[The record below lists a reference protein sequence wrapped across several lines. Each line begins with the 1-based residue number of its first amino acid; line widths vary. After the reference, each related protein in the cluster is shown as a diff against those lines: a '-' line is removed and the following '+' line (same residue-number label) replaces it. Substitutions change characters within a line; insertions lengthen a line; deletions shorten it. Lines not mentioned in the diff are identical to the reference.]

1 MRVVTCSTSAQHDFS
16 VPTLQGVQAAGRPS
30 CGSSLAAA
38 GQHAPQHQPLPEA
51 SVPQFV
57 SYDVCME
64 TKVWDTRVVGVPEQP
79 LQ

>member
-1 MRVVTCSTSAQHDFS
+1 M
-16 VPTLQGVQAAGRPS
+16 
-30 CGSSLAAA
+30 SSLAAA